1 MGDGSLFHEGGNRKM
16 FKKLECVSIHTKD
29 IEKSVSFYEE
39 MGMKQNWMIE
49 RELEEGGI
57 WTLIGLKFPDE
68 KSSELVIS
76 NHPDINFTEVEVLVE
91 DVQQTY
97 ESLKDNKDVKWI
109 REPFPT
115 ESGHVAVMEAPDEN
129 VFVLVGK

>member
-29 IEKSVSFYEE
+29 IEKSVSFYKE

-49 RELEEGGI
+49 RELEEGVI

-109 REPFPT
+109 RETFPT

>member
-1 MGDGSLFHEGGNRKM
+1 M

-29 IEKSVSFYEE
+29 IEKSVSFYKE

-97 ESLKDNKDVKWI
+97 ESLKDNKDVK
-109 REPFPT
+109 
-115 ESGHVAVMEAPDEN
+115 
-129 VFVLVGK
+129 

>member
-1 MGDGSLFHEGGNRKM
+1 MRNGSLFIKGKWEDVQKIRMCIYTYEGYRKIR
-16 FKKLECVSIHTKD
+16 F
-29 IEKSVSFYEE
+29 FYKE
-39 MGMKQNWMIE
+39 MGMEQNWIIE
-49 RELEEGGI
+49 RELEEGVI

-76 NHPDINFTEVEVLVE
+76 NHPDINFIEVEVLVE

-97 ESLKDNKDVKWI
+97 DSLKDNKDVKWI

>member
-1 MGDGSLFHEGGNRKM
+1 MVRFFIKGENVEM

-29 IEKSVSFYEE
+29 IERSVSFYKE
-39 MGMKQNWMIE
+39 MGMEQSWIIE
-49 RELEEGGI
+49 RELEEGI
-57 WTLIGLKFPDE
+57 VWTLVGLKFPNE
-68 KSSELVIS
+68 NSSELVIS
-76 NHPDINFTEVEVLVE
+76 NHPDVNFMEVEILVE

-97 ESLKDNKDVKWI
+97 NRLKENKEIKWI
-109 REPFPT
+109 REPFQT

>member
-1 MGDGSLFHEGGNRKM
+1 
-16 FKKLECVSIHTKD
+16 
-29 IEKSVSFYEE
+29 
-39 MGMKQNWMIE
+39 MGMEQNWVIE
-49 RELEEGGI
+49 RELEEGAI

-76 NHPDINFTEVEVLVE
+76 NHPDINCIEVEVLVE

>member
-1 MGDGSLFHEGGNRKM
+1 MR
-16 FKKLECVSIHTKD
+16 
-29 IEKSVSFYEE
+29 
-39 MGMKQNWMIE
+39 
-49 RELEEGGI
+49 
-57 WTLIGLKFPDE
+57 

-115 ESGHVAVMEAPDEN
+115 ESGHVAVMEAPDG
-129 VFVLVGK
+129 VVLVEALVTSRNAGIFTVALEYRL

>member
-1 MGDGSLFHEGGNRKM
+1 MRNGSLFIKGEWGYVSKTRMCIYTYEGYRKIR
-16 FKKLECVSIHTKD
+16 F
-29 IEKSVSFYEE
+29 FYKE
-39 MGMKQNWMIE
+39 MGMEQNWVIE
-49 RELEEGGI
+49 RELEEGAI

-76 NHPDINFTEVEVLVE
+76 NHPDINFIEVEVLVE
-91 DVQQTY
+91 DVHQTY
-97 ESLKDNKDVKWI
+97 ESLKDNKDIKWI

>member
-1 MGDGSLFHEGGNRKM
+1 MGDGSLFYKWGNGTI

-29 IEKSVSFYEE
+29 IERSVSFYKE
-39 MGMKQNWMIE
+39 MGMEQNWVIE
-49 RELEEGGI
+49 RELEEGII

-76 NHPDINFTEVEVLVE
+76 NHPDINFMEVEVLVA

>member
-1 MGDGSLFHEGGNRKM
+1 M

-29 IEKSVSFYEE
+29 IERSVSFYKE
-39 MGMKQNWMIE
+39 MGMEQNWIIE
-49 RELEEGGI
+49 RELEEGAI

-109 REPFPT
+109 CEPFPT

>member
-1 MGDGSLFHEGGNRKM
+1 M
-16 FKKLECVSIHTKD
+16 FKKLECISIHTKD
-29 IEKSVSFYEE
+29 IERSVSFYKE
-39 MGMKQNWMIE
+39 MGMEQNWIIE
-49 RELEEGGI
+49 RELEEGVI

-76 NHPDINFTEVEVLVE
+76 NHPDINFIEVEVLVE

-97 ESLKDNKDVKWI
+97 DSLKDNKDVKWI
-109 REPFPT
+109 REPFST

>member
-1 MGDGSLFHEGGNRKM
+1 MGDDSLFYTRGDEKV

-29 IEKSVSFYEE
+29 IGKSVSFYKE
-39 MGMKQNWMIE
+39 MGMKQNWVIE
-49 RELEEGGI
+49 RELEEGVI

-76 NHPDINFTEVEVLVE
+76 NHPDINFIEVEVLVE

-97 ESLKDNKDVKWI
+97 ESLKDNKDIKWI

>member
-1 MGDGSLFHEGGNRKM
+1 M

-29 IEKSVSFYEE
+29 IEKSVSFYKE
-39 MGMKQNWMIE
+39 MGMKQNWVIE
-49 RELEEGGI
+49 RELEEGVI

-76 NHPDINFTEVEVLVE
+76 NHPDIHFMEVEVLVE

-109 REPFPT
+109 RAPFPT